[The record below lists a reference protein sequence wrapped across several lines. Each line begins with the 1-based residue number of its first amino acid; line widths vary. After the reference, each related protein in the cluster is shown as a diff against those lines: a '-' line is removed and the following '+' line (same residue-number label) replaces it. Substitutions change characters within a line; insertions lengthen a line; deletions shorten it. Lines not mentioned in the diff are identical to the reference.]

1 MEDYHMDQ
9 NLRRKLDGWKDK
21 AQKQLRIA
29 DECLKRHEYSESVQA
44 SQESIELSIKTI
56 LSLLAIEFPT
66 SHEWKSEG
74 KQFENIAIQIK
85 EGKTVERL
93 KEASLY
99 NVRLPRLL
107 FIFNFW
113 GQFNTVAKYG
123 YEKGDLASARD
134 LFIFDDEAK
143 LALKHANEC
152 DVALTTLFC
161 LPQDQLDQILGEVR

>member
-1 MEDYHMDQ
+1 MDK
-9 NLRRKLDGWKDK
+9 NVRKKLEGWKDK

-29 DECLKRHEYSESVQA
+29 DDCLKRHEYSESVQA
-44 SQESIELSIKTI
+44 SQESIELSVKTI
-56 LSLLAIEFPT
+56 LSLLEIEFPT
-66 SHEWKSEG
+66 SHEWKPES
-74 KQFENIAIQIK
+74 KPFDKIASQIK
-85 EGKTVERL
+85 ERKIIERI
-93 KEASLY
+93 EEVRLY
-99 NVRLPRLL
+99 NLRLPRLL

-152 DVALTTLFC
+152 ESALTTLFY
-161 LPQDQLDQILGEVR
+161 LPQDQLDPIVGDVR